1 VQQQIFLEG
10 SDADRFYLID
20 VGRVALETFA
30 PAIGTITIQ
39 TIASGDG
46 CQLSLLNCKDELLA
60 VADELEIANF
70 LQASVPW

>member
-1 VQQQIFLEG
+1 
-10 SDADRFYLID
+10 
-20 VGRVALETFA
+20 LETFA

-46 CQLSLLNCKDELLA
+46 CQLSLLNCGDELLA